1 MNPHLHFTPRP
12 FAARVAE
19 LGFTARL
26 PADWISHALPDEPV
40 DLDDPSQFL
49 PLAVLTAPHA
59 AIVLAV
65 AARPAHDDGTL
76 HDWAWYHLNQQG
88 LQPRTVGRAA
98 VAGVA
103 AVAGE
108 ALQPSDLG
116 PMLVRFAF
124 LEDGG
129 RLLNLTLTAPELLAD
144 AVRDAWFELL
154 RSFTLE
160 TPRGSRFALE
170 GHADEQAAEPLP
182 EPGLASRPTA
192 APDLAAVRDSE
203 TGEPLLQPPL
213 QLPLPG
219 PSAAPRTAMF
229 DYALSDDSA
238 SLDEDHPINA
248 RLRDR
253 GIGLVPNI
261 AGLSDAARCATLA
274 AGAVMAQFD
283 VPYGWH
289 VIDDG
294 RRTLVFEPGGQVQIN
309 LDLLPRQG
317 RDDSA
322 VLGDIATELRSSYAG
337 PALRRVPPPMGLGL
351 HATDIA
357 DGDQP
362 LEQWHLLRPYRD
374 DAMVLRARVTATP
387 GQSGNAV
394 ELAGLI
400 LSSLTFAPEPDDEGA
415 DAAADEADEPAP
427 ADGLPAWWHHA
438 LALESRGEVDA
449 AEQHIREQCPSL
461 GYAHATADLHRLR
474 MLRLKAAG
482 DEDGARRAFLR
493 ASDFIW
499 RYASMATSGGEGA
512 ALSLQRDEF
521 RARLVAEYGSDPEAR
536 A

>member
-1 MNPHLHFTPRP
+1 M
-12 FAARVAE
+12 
-19 LGFTARL
+19 
-26 PADWISHALPDEPV
+26 
-40 DLDDPSQFL
+40 
-49 PLAVLTAPHA
+49 LTAPHA

-65 AARPAHDDGTL
+65 VARPAHDDGTL

-88 LQPRTVGRAA
+88 LQPRAVGRAA

-108 ALQPSDLG
+108 AVQASDLG
-116 PMLVRFAF
+116 PMVLRFAF

-129 RLLNLTLTAPELLAD
+129 RLLNLTLAAPELLAD

-182 EPGLASRPTA
+182 EPWLESRPA
-192 APDLAAVRDSE
+192 APPDLAAMRDSE

-213 QLPLPG
+213 QRPMPG
-219 PSAAPRTAMF
+219 PSATPRTAMF

-248 RLRDR
+248 RLRDS

-317 RDDSA
+317 RDDQA
-322 VLGDIATELRSSYAG
+322 VLADIADELRRSYPG
-337 PALRRVPPPMGLGL
+337 PELRFVPPPAGPGL
-351 HATDIA
+351 HATAIA
-357 DGDQP
+357 DGEQP

-374 DAMVLRARVTATP
+374 DTMVLRARVTATP
-387 GQSGNAV
+387 EQSGNAA

-400 LSSLTFAPEPDDEGA
+400 LASLAYAPGPDDEVV
-415 DAAADEADEPAP
+415 DETVDEAVAEANDEAIDEANAPAP

-438 LALESRGEVDA
+438 RALEARGEVDA
-449 AEQHIREQCPSL
+449 AEQHIREQCHSL
-461 GYAHATADLHRLR
+461 GFAHATADLHRLR

-482 DEDGARRAFLR
+482 DEAGARQAFLR

-512 ALSLQRDEF
+512 ALSLERDAF